1 MPPVP
6 KLPTREST
14 SPPSFQPKTYSGSSL
29 FKAPQKVFG
38 QKPSF
43 STTSSASGNQGLFGG
58 KKPFDAS
65 ASSFES
71 VASATEAIDSKFKS
85 QQTNVFA
92 TKNIEK
98 TSQNL
103 FTKPTSAINEPKV
116 VTPDLFAGTSHKVST
131 SSLFGGTNNPELTDD
146 TSVNIFA
153 PPKPAG
159 SSLFSTKSDTKL
171 FGSGKTSTK
180 GLFGASDIVDV
191 SDETY
196 SQPRTSSLFTKPD
209 APIAEKASNIFKISD
224 NNKQSNFQEPV
235 TVFGNKPSSKI
246 SIKERLGIKPTPL
259 REPNE
264 PLSSGSNNPTSGSAT
279 PSECGSESSES
290 LLDISPGSTKT
301 FKRLTS
307 KEELMSIKSIICE
320 QVPSLAL
327 NENIMGKH
335 FSQFGKVEKMVINPE
350 KQSATIHFTD
360 HKSARKA
367 KDKGLL
373 ISNKISP
380 IGAIYYHKKSR
391 KSSEHKRESVKDIF
405 QAKSSSNDDYD
416 DVQDELK
423 SIEEYSIGMFQPSTY
438 SMPSEKVDILGGA
451 RKRKGDTAQAPGL
464 KKSTLNP
471 TLPEIVPSIPTA
483 STTTAR
489 PAFNKADLLIKMQAQ
504 AMDDLDRFNILEA
517 RDKYIKEISTNQNSI
532 HSSLKGSCP
541 DICPEKERYSRSAK
555 NQLRIYEKKDGILH
569 TKAAVKEYSRSA
581 ADASIPL
588 SHDLRPAHILKLT
601 MDHLLCNVIDRIDY
615 IPNCCSMEDWYDK
628 VEDEGG
634 STNTNL
640 MPSSSVGESTG
651 DWFEFLWSATRG
663 IRKDITMQ
671 VMTDLLAADLVEK
684 CARFHI
690 MCAERLVEEDNHN
703 FDKKLNDENLT
714 KCIQTLK
721 HMYYDLSL
729 EGTRCPNEPEF
740 RAYEVLLNMNDGDTL
755 RRVQNLEP
763 WIRESSE
770 ITFACKVVTSIST
783 NNYVRFFKL
792 VRSATLLQGCILLRY
807 FNQVRRKA
815 LETMIRAYCFSR
827 SVTLYSLSKV
837 MAILGFED
845 ISSCA
850 RYCRLHGLENE
861 IESDTLYMDRSTFSY
876 PVETPSMQRPIN
888 LVESKRNVKWSAVI
902 NGGPLPSYNP
912 YISYEPHNSFDDEG
926 YLKRESYEAE
936 DQTASGDGNQS
947 FQELKERQAKILG
960 QEQAAH
966 EIKEDII
973 NEVSLSLIQ
982 SVSSSTIKELHMI
995 NASKGIIEDIE
1006 KEVTEEMCSKFAA
1019 EAIKEE
1025 KNLELQRRIRKEEI
1039 MNTADDL
1046 SEEITEEVLKEL
1058 MKQIL
1063 EEEMQLYE
1071 QNLKIQKQINL
1082 APDIWEDIRDEV
1094 VDNELKMIANVAMK
1108 EALLKRENMVEKM
1121 RENSL
1126 IALQRKSF
1134 MAWRHYVAK
1143 LQKQKN
1149 TLANFPSTPSFKSIA
1164 EQADLLAWG
1173 NQNDEKP
1180 HSPKSIRDKLKN
1192 KLVLSNLLNAV
1203 DLEEEFLNNLV
1214 LKKVDLFQNVGK
1226 YLVKKNPQ
1234 DNSLAWKLVIC
1245 MPNTNFESRNRAVCE
1260 MIKRKFSGDSDSSYD
1275 DSNLLLCQTKLYE
1288 DQDPPQFSIQPKR
1301 SIAIC
1306 VRSVNSQVL
1315 EEEICQSEKKRRDNL
1330 LGTSSILFLHIEN
1343 DETEYDD
1350 QSIVDDED
1358 DSLERLETLLNNMP
1372 KNPPVPLHI
1381 LTTSRNDFTEIVKAL
1396 KLDNWVQQNIV
1407 KCYHV
1412 TRISINI
1419 FNLESLVN
1427 IDNSVI
1433 WLAEK
1438 SPSNPMNF
1446 SEKTNNGAQRK
1457 LVIKPL
1463 SHLVQDVIFNKVI
1476 SEYYENLEARRV
1488 KGCTHQHPN
1497 ILINLFNSAIEHI
1510 IERINNEN
1518 LKEISWPIPEFK
1530 RSSLVYGSGEVIP
1543 SYWNEVAYIE
1553 KVIET
1558 LKGALLPNIS
1568 EQAVKIS
1575 SRIEQKKLIESYIAQ
1590 LLRKHYDA
1598 TILKSE
1604 VKELLTDQRNESL
1617 FPWTDLIA
1625 AIVKYRINCM
1635 NVIDPFCAKDTE
1647 MIIGVYHEDF
1657 LVPSTWTSNLYSDGI
1672 KSTKCE
1678 RLDKS
1683 QSNSYSNALQY
1694 LRKRSLDDLDKKL
1707 IDEKW
1712 KSEEFEKILKSAI
1725 DGNTEMNVVYQDFKK
1740 RKSCSKHEPSSV
1752 IATDEDSPQ
1761 PTSKK
1766 YYYVPISYIRP
1777 AISHLSGKS
1786 PTGPTQK
1793 VELLGNY
1800 DRHDISPVAP
1810 MNAFS
1815 SFRSEETSCY
1825 GTKTPTSLSYSHS
1838 KSGIVQ
1844 SLKTNVEKDIEESEA
1859 FDKKLQEALLTD

>member
-6 KLPTREST
+6 KLPTKEST
-14 SPPSFQPKTYSGSSL
+14 SPPSFQPKAYSGSSL
-29 FKAPQKVFG
+29 FKAHQKVFG
-38 QKPSF
+38 QKASF
-43 STTSSASGNQGLFGG
+43 ATKSSASGNQGLFGV
-58 KKPFDAS
+58 KKPFDAP
-65 ASSFES
+65 ASTFES
-71 VASATEAIDSKFKS
+71 VASTHEAIDSKFKS
-85 QQTNVFA
+85 QQTNIFA
-92 TKNIEK
+92 TNTIEK

-131 SSLFGGTNNPELTDD
+131 SSLFGGTSNPEFTDD

-153 PPKPAG
+153 PSKPAG
-159 SSLFSTKSDTKL
+159 SSLFSTESDSNP
-171 FGSGKTSTK
+171 FGSGNASTK
-180 GLFGASDIVDV
+180 SLFGAS
-191 SDETY
+191 E
-196 SQPRTSSLFTKPD
+196 RTSSLFTKPD
-209 APIAEKASNIFKISD
+209 APSSEKASNIFKISD
-224 NNKQSNFQEPV
+224 NNKQSNFQEPA
-235 TVFGNKPSSKI
+235 TVFGNKPSAKM

-327 NENIMGKH
+327 NENMMGKH
-335 FSQFGKVEKMVINPE
+335 FSRFGEIEKMFINPE

-367 KDKGLL
+367 KDKGHL

-391 KSSEHKRESVKDIF
+391 KSSEHKRESIKDIF
-405 QAKSSSNDDYD
+405 QEKASSNDDYD

-423 SIEEYSIGMFQPSTY
+423 SIEEYSSGMFQPSTY
-438 SMPSEKVDILGGA
+438 AMPTAKVDILGGA

-464 KKSTLNP
+464 KKSALNP

-504 AMDDLDRFNILEA
+504 AMDDLDRYNILEA
-517 RDKYIKEISTNQNSI
+517 RDKYIKEISTQNNI

-684 CARFHI
+684 CSRFHI

-770 ITFACKVVTSIST
+770 ITFALKVLTSIST

-815 LETMIRAYCFSR
+815 LETMIRAYCSSR
-827 SVTLYSLSKV
+827 NVTLYSLSKV
-837 MAILGFED
+837 KAVLGFED
-845 ISSCA
+845 MSSCA

-888 LVESKRNVKWSAVI
+888 LVESKRNVKWSAVV

-912 YISYEPHNSFDDEG
+912 YISYEPHNSFDDDG
-926 YLKRESYEAE
+926 YLKKESYEAE

-973 NEVSLSLIQ
+973 NEVSLALIQ

-995 NASKGIIEDIE
+995 NASKEIIEDIE
-1006 KEVTEEMCSKFAA
+1006 KEITEEMCGKLAA
-1019 EAIKEE
+1019 EAIKDE

-1039 MNTADDL
+1039 MNSADDL
-1046 SEEITEEVLKEL
+1046 SDEITEEVLKVL
-1058 MKQIL
+1058 LKQII
-1063 EEEMQLYE
+1063 EEERQLYE
-1071 QNLKIQKQINL
+1071 QNLKIQKQISL
-1082 APDIWEDIRDEV
+1082 APDIWEDIRNEV
-1094 VDNELKMIANVAMK
+1094 VDTELKMIANVAMK
-1108 EALLKRENMVEKM
+1108 EALVNRENMVEKM

-1214 LKKVDLFQNVGK
+1214 LKKIDLFQNVGK
-1226 YLVKKNPQ
+1226 YLVKTNPQ
-1234 DNSLAWKLVIC
+1234 DNRLAWKLVIC

-1260 MIKRKFSGDSDSSYD
+1260 MIKRKFSADSDNSYD
-1275 DSNLLLCQTKLYE
+1275 DSNLLLCQAKFYE
-1288 DQDPPQFSIQPKR
+1288 DQDSPQFSIQPKR

-1315 EEEICQSEKKRRDNL
+1315 EEEISQSEKKRRDNL

-1343 DETEYDD
+1343 DQTEYDD

-1372 KNPPVPLHI
+1372 KNPPVPLHV
-1381 LTTSRNDFTEIVKAL
+1381 LTTSRHDLTEIVKAL

-1427 IDNSVI
+1427 IDNSVV
-1433 WLAEK
+1433 WLAEN
-1438 SPSNPMNF
+1438 SPLNPMNF
-1446 SEKTNNGAQRK
+1446 SQKTNNGERRK
-1457 LVIKPL
+1457 LVVKPL
-1463 SHLVQDVIFNKVI
+1463 SHVVQDVIFNKVI
-1476 SEYYENLEARRV
+1476 SEYYENLEARIV

-1510 IERINNEN
+1510 IERIDNEE
-1518 LKEISWPIPEFK
+1518 LKDISWPIPEFK
-1530 RSSLVYGSGEVIP
+1530 RNSLVYGSGEVIP

-1553 KVIET
+1553 KVNET

-1568 EQAVKIS
+1568 EQAVKTS
-1575 SRIEQKKLIESYIAQ
+1575 SWIEQKKLIESYIAQ

-1604 VKELLTDQRNESL
+1604 IKEIFTDQRNESL

-1635 NVIDPFCAKDTE
+1635 NVIDPFCAKETE

-1657 LVPSTWTSNLYSDGI
+1657 LFPSTWTSNLYSDSIIG
-1672 KSTKCE
+1672 TKCE

-1683 QSNSYSNALQY
+1683 QSNPYSNALQN

-1707 IDEKW
+1707 IDEKY
-1712 KSEEFEKILKSAI
+1712 KSEEFEKLLKSAI
-1725 DGNTEMNVVYQDFKK
+1725 DGNTETNIVYQDFKK
-1740 RKSCSKHEPSSV
+1740 RKESYSKYEPSSAM
-1752 IATDEDSPQ
+1752 ATDEDSPQ
-1761 PTSKK
+1761 PISKK

-1786 PTGPTQK
+1786 PAGPTQR

-1800 DRHDISPVAP
+1800 DRQDISPIAS
-1810 MNAFS
+1810 MS
-1815 SFRSEETSCY
+1815 SFPYRSEETSCY
-1825 GTKTPTSLSYSHS
+1825 RAKTTTLSYSHS

-1844 SLKTNVEKDIEESEA
+1844 SLRENVENDIKESEA